1 MADVAVIQM
10 KVSGADR
17 YRQVS
22 RRMKKAA
29 VSKEL
34 QRKLTKSIRDEGRPA
49 LAAVR
54 AAWLTVDV
62 TSLPPNNRG
71 GHGRPDTSTNLR
83 ARVARATGISVQQR
97 GIKIKVNGKRVD
109 PKYPSL
115 PFYLNGMPR
124 KKNWRHKVFNR
135 RRRDGSF
142 VWVAQKGQEV
152 FAPTLKGFSPAW
164 RKGCEGAMDEFVA
177 DLDRGL

>member
-1 MADVAVIQM
+1 MSDASINKKD
-10 KVSGADR
+10 SGPDR
-17 YRQVS
+17 SRALS
-22 RRMKKAA
+22 RRMKKA
-29 VSKEL
+29 SRGDL
-34 QRKLTKSIRDEGRPA
+34 QRKLTKAIRTEGGPA

-62 TSLPPNNRG
+62 SSSRG
-71 GHGRPDTSTNLR
+71 GIARPDTATGLR

-97 GIKIKVNGKRVD
+97 GIKISVSGRRVD

-124 KKNWRHKVFNR
+124 SKPWRHPVFGNR
-135 RRRDGSF
+135 E

-152 FAPTLKGFSPAW
+152 FAPTLKSFSPQW
-164 RKGCEGAMDEFVA
+164 RKGCEDAMDEFVREI
-177 DLDRGL
+177 DHGL